1 MSAADVFVLVVCYLL
16 VGGQLVVVP
25 LFGDRAIAIGQQHP
39 FFAFI
44 FDLVFLSQPFFLFR
58 LVDRFH
64 RVHNF
69 VWALA
74 IASPFAGAMAALVWP
89 MTGPY
94 NWTPV
99 VALYFALQLS
109 YAAWAFSREA
119 QRASGV
125 AGARLWFAA
134 LGTWLHVA
142 IAIIFGLQV
151 YSAVVE

>member
-16 VGGQLVVVP
+16 VGLTAWETGRGWLRYRDRYRVDILFVVGQLVVVL

-119 QRASGV
+119 QRASPTS
-125 AGARLWFAA
+125 W
-134 LGTWLHVA
+134 
-142 IAIIFGLQV
+142 
-151 YSAVVE
+151 